1 MLQRVKLESPLWGI
15 ALAFCLTAMVA
26 RLTSYVAPRVHWEP
40 VPGLHIH
47 HYVYGIFILTVAGY
61 LALLVK
67 GPRTTLAIALLYG
80 VGVALTFDEIGMWW
94 NPRIERGARWSYNG
108 LAILIAAFVLWCLL
122 PFLLG
127 RKTPIVR
134 RAECAHGA
142 VTAINRK

>member
-26 RLTSYVAPRVHWEP
+26 
-40 VPGLHIH
+40 
-47 HYVYGIFILTVAGY
+47 
-61 LALLVK
+61 LLIK
-67 GPRTTLAIALLYG
+67 GPRATLAIALLYG

-108 LAILIAAFVLWCLL
+108 LAILIAAFALWCLL
-122 PFLLG
+122 PFLLR

-134 RAECAHGA
+134 RA
-142 VTAINRK
+142 